1 MDKRQNAERIR
12 ANGSGLF
19 SPASRRPLSRSL
31 SKIGKAHAAC
41 AFALALLALPLSAIA
56 AETGETKTIILDV
69 AAKGGLGAVC
79 TAIILYLNN
88 LRIQRGQ
95 QQQLQRSPPLG
106 EKVAETY
113 ATKDDLT
120 SCRMICRKDIEDLR
134 IAIKENDRQAEARSN
149 DLREA
154 IKENDRQAEARSKG
168 THQRTDAVYR
178 ESVKVNKAIGMLT
191 GILIGM
197 GKAPAALATTQEYE
211 PT

>member
-1 MDKRQNAERIR
+1 MDIRQTDERKRT
-12 ANGSGLF
+12 NGRGKF
-19 SPASRRPLSRSL
+19 SPRAYATPLRSPSRF
-31 SKIGKAHAAC
+31 GKAHRLC
-41 AFALALLALPLSAIA
+41 AFTLLAVGLPLAALAEESGKPQ
-56 AETGETKTIILDV
+56 TIILDV
-69 AAKGGLGAVC
+69 AAKGSLGAVC
-79 TAIILYLNN
+79 TAVILWLNN
-88 LRIQRGQ
+88 QRVQRAQ
-95 QQQLQRSPPLG
+95 QQQLQRNPPLG

-134 IAIKENDRQAEARSN
+134 VAIKDNDRQAEARSN

-178 ESVKVNKAIGMLT
+178 ESVKVNKALGMLT

-197 GKAPAALATTQEYE
+197 GKAPAALATTQEDD